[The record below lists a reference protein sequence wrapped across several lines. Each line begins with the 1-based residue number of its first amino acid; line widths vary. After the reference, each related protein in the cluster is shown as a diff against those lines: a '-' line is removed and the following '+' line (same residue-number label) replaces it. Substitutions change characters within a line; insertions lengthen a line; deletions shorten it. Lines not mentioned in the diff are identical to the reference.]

1 MSTFALFMLEKISR
15 AKWSEKHQDSLQSE
29 QTTQMDCEV
38 AAGWFDFKMPIK
50 DFVFC
55 NFTHNIPPCDESLA
69 SDRSSNIDSSSSSS
83 VILLGEFN
91 AIADIQLIS
100 PANSI

>member
-38 AAGWFDFKMPIK
+38 AAGWFDFMMIDTDYK
-50 DFVFC
+50 FV
-55 NFTHNIPPCDESLA
+55 NFTRNIPCETLDSK
-69 SDRSSNIDSSSSSS
+69 RSSFLSSSEDEIRIESEGSCPTA
-83 VILLGEFN
+83 VFE
-91 AIADIQLIS
+91 
-100 PANSI
+100 